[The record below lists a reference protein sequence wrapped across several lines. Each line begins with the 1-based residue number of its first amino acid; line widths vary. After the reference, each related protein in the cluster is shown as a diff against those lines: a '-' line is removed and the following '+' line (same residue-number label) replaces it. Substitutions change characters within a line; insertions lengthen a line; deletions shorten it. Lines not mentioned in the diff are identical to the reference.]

1 MGLIIR
7 KTENKKEIFKSL
19 YLRKIVFIDEQN
31 VPTELEIDEYDK
43 CATHFIILNDDE
55 VIGTARLVISDKKGK
70 IGRMSILKEYR
81 NRGIGSKLINKI
93 IEYSKNIGLEFL
105 YLNAQI
111 NAIKF
116 YEKNGFSVKGQEFM
130 DAGIPHIKMFMVL
143 NDSNFDFKNRE

>member
-7 KTENKKEIFKSL
+7 KIENKKELFKSL

-70 IGRMSILKEYR
+70 IGRMCILKEYR
-81 NRGIGSKLINKI
+81 NIGIGSKLIDKI
-93 IEYSKNIGLEFL
+93 IEYSINVGLEYL

-111 NAIKF
+111 NAIPF
-116 YEKNGFSVKGQEFM
+116 YEKKGFSIKGQEFM
-130 DAGIPHIKMFMVL
+130 DAGILHKKMCRML
-143 NDSNFDFKNRE
+143 DDSF